1 MLEMNEL
8 RTALAQGLVTV
19 TFTKKDGETRTM
31 TCTTKLSEIPDASH
45 PKGKVTNLADDLFR
59 VFDVDAQG
67 WRSFHYDQVTTTA

>member
-45 PKGKVTNLADDLFR
+45 PKGKVTNLSDDLFR

-67 WRSFHYDQVTTTA
+67 WRSFHYEQVTATA